1 MRKYIPYFFLL
12 LALIIGLTACD
23 SGEEAKEDEVVSN
36 PKWQDADALMWAV
49 DRYMKKEVFAKGR
62 AAIPYKD
69 EVSGL
74 RWNLTPIALTKDVF
88 LIGTETGY
96 YSNIALTA
104 TGDTALIDFKL
115 TWDASL
121 KDRNNQPGDFRVEE
135 VSLRKIGN
143 AVRYEWKK
151 DGKFYDK
158 YPVKEYEAA
167 LKSYAKEHYKDS
179 KGKLETQ
186 KGDSGK
192 IKMQIDRNNLPKLNP
207 AVAGKPEKD
216 IKKVQ

>member
-23 SGEEAKEDEVVSN
+23 SGEEAKEDEAASN

-49 DRYMKKEVFAKGR
+49 DRYMKQEVFAKGR
-62 AAIPYKD
+62 AAISYKD

-74 RWNLTPIALTKDVF
+74 RWNLTPIAITKDVF

-115 TWDASL
+115 TWDPTL
-121 KDRNNQPGDFRVEE
+121 KNRNNQQGDFRVEE
-135 VSLRKIGN
+135 VSLRKVGN

-158 YPVKEYEAA
+158 FPVKDYEAN
-167 LKSYAKEHYKDS
+167 LKSYAKERYKDE
-179 KGKLETQ
+179 KERRRMQ
-186 KGDSGK
+186 AGDSGK
-192 IKMQIDRNNLPKLNP
+192 VKMEIDRNNLPKLNP
-207 AVAGKPEKD
+207 AVAGKQEKD
-216 IKKVQ
+216 VKKVQ